1 MYFTDGTKSVLARP
15 RARTETDVKTAEDLD
30 ESTKIPVVEYAAI
43 ITVLHS
49 YLYKQTSG
57 YK

>member
-57 YK
+57 